1 MAIRIGKI
9 ARDLNVGV
17 KNIIDFLQKKGFE
30 DISESDINK
39 KLTDEQECLLTME
52 FSQDRELREE
62 AALKLRS
69 QKQKHRMQQQP
80 PVEEVEVAQ
89 VERPAEPAIR
99 IKTVGKI
106 KLENTETYFA
116 DSANKPIKPIAPS
129 QQPAPSLPT
138 DEVPS

>member
-62 AALKLRS
+62 AA
-69 QKQKHRMQQQP
+69 
-80 PVEEVEVAQ
+80 
-89 VERPAEPAIR
+89 
-99 IKTVGKI
+99 
-106 KLENTETYFA
+106 
-116 DSANKPIKPIAPS
+116 
-129 QQPAPSLPT
+129 
-138 DEVPS
+138 

>member
-1 MAIRIGKI
+1 
-9 ARDLNVGV
+9 
-17 KNIIDFLQKKGFE
+17 
-30 DISESDINK
+30 
-39 KLTDEQECLLTME
+39 
-52 FSQDRELREE
+52 
-62 AALKLRS
+62 
-69 QKQKHRMQQQP
+69 MQQQP